1 MLSFIVPAY
10 NEDFELPRCLAAIR
24 AAAERSD
31 QEYEIILVDIRKCPL
46 GQIRARGERARP
58 QNPCFHSIVK

>member
-10 NEDFELPRCLAAIR
+10 NEDFELPRGFAAIR

-31 QEYEIILVDIRKCPL
+31 QEIILVDVQKCPL
-46 GQIRARGERARP
+46 GQIRAKGERVMP
-58 QNPCFHSIVK
+58 QNPRFHAL

>member
-10 NEDFELPRCLAAIR
+10 HEDFELPRGLAIR

-31 QEYEIILVDIRKCPL
+31 QEIILVDVQNCPL
-46 GQIRARGERARP
+46 GQIRAKGERARP
-58 QNPCFHSIVK
+58 LPRIVK

>member
-31 QEYEIILVDIRKCPL
+31 QEYEIIVVDVQKCPL
-46 GQIRARGERARP
+46 GQIRAKAKKPGLKIPA
-58 QNPCFHSIVK
+58 SAAL

>member
-10 NEDFELPRCLAAIR
+10 NEDFELPRCHAAIR

-31 QEYEIILVDIRKCPL
+31 QEYEIIVGDIRKRPL
-46 GQIRARGERARP
+46 GQIRAEAKERGLEIRA
-58 QNPCFHSIVK
+58 SKV

>member
-10 NEDFELPRCLAAIR
+10 HEDFELPGCLAAVR

-31 QEYEIILVDIRKCPL
+31 QEIILVDVQNCPL
-46 GQIRARGERARP
+46 GQIRAKGERARP
-58 QNPCFHSIVK
+58 QNPRFHAL

>member
-1 MLSFIVPAY
+1 MLSFIVPAN

-31 QEYEIILVDIRKCPL
+31 QEYEIIVMDVQKGPL
-46 GQIRARGERARP
+46 GQIRAKGERATLKIRA
-58 QNPCFHSIVK
+58 SAAL

>member
-10 NEDFELPRCLAAIR
+10 NEDFELPRCLTAIR

-31 QEYEIILVDIRKCPL
+31 QEYEIILVDIRKRPL

-58 QNPCFHSIVK
+58 RNPRFQIVK

>member
-10 NEDFELPRCLAAIR
+10 NEDFELPRGLTTIR

-31 QEYEIILVDIRKCPL
+31 QEYEIILVNVQQCRLAKYVRK
-46 GQIRARGERARP
+46 AKERGLKIPA
-58 QNPCFHSIVK
+58 SAAL

>member
-10 NEDFELPRCLAAIR
+10 HEDFELPGCLAAIR

-31 QEYEIILVDIRKCPL
+31 QEIILVDVQNCPL
-46 GQIRARGERARP
+46 GQIRAKGERARP
-58 QNPCFHSIVK
+58 QNPRFHAL